1 MRANT
6 ASQQPSSYEDTFQ
19 LFADLPPPEPVLTPT
34 EPEPPDQETTAPAE
48 DPLLQLLRAHA
59 RTPPDIIATNL
70 SPSLLYEDYDAD
82 LAEVIEQ
89 AVYKRYR
96 DRGGLLRYRPSD
108 MGDEAVYVNTDWPL
122 WNPELDVSYNTDRER
137 LSPTAERLTSH
148 SYRDS
153 VRHIYECADPTPTSI
168 HALRAEWYQYYGY
181 APHDC

>member
-19 LFADLPPPEPVLTPT
+19 LFADLPPPEPVLNPT

-70 SPSLLYEDYDAD
+70 LPSLLYEAYDAE
-82 LAEVIEQ
+82 LAEVVEQ
-89 AVYKRYR
+89 AAYKRYR

-108 MGDEAVYVNTDWPL
+108 MGDKAVYFNTDWPL
-122 WNPELDVSYNTDRER
+122 WNPELDGSYHTDRER

-153 VRHIYECADPTPTSI
+153 VRVRRPYPDQRPRTPRRMVPV
-168 HALRAEWYQYYGY
+168 LRIR
-181 APHDC
+181 PRDCG